1 MKLTKAMEE
10 KIMVKYIGV
19 NDRVT
24 DLFEGQFIIPEGI
37 SYNSYV
43 ILDNKIAIMDTVDVH
58 FKDEFLKNLE
68 EALDGK
74 APDYLIVNH
83 MEPDHSS
90 SIKYLVEKYPNIQVV
105 GNMMTFKM
113 LHQFFP
119 NFSFNEHVVK
129 DLDTLQLGKHTL
141 KFVFTPMVHW
151 PEVMMSYDIENKTL
165 YSADAFGKFGALDFD
180 DPEGWACEA
189 RRYYF
194 GIVGKFGVP
203 VQNLLKKLAGT
214 PLKVIR
220 PLHGPVLDSNLDYY
234 IHLYDIWSKYEPEA
248 DAVTICYTSVYGN
261 TKEAAEL
268 LASNLTK
275 EYDIFDLARD
285 DFHEA
290 IEGAFENKYLVLAT
304 TTYCSDIFPKMLDF
318 LHALKE
324 RGYQNRTIAIIE
336 NGSWAPQVKKI
347 ILEFITLNFK
357 NIVLIPRT
365 VTIRSALTEENRQEI
380 VELAKELNK

>member
-1 MKLTKAMEE
+1 
-10 KIMVKYIGV
+10 MVKYIGV

-194 GIVGKFGVP
+194 GIVGKFGMN
-203 VQNLLKKLAGT
+203 VQMALKKLSEYEI
-214 PLKVIR
+214 KVIR
-220 PLHGPVLDSNLDYY
+220 PLHGPELSGDLSEYL
-234 IHLYDIWSKYEPEA
+234 HLYDIWSKYEPEA
-248 DAVTICYTSVYGN
+248 DAVSIAYTSVYGN
-261 TKEAAEL
+261 TKEAVNL
-268 LASNLTK
+268 LRENITK
-275 EYDIFDLARD
+275 DYDVFDLARD

-304 TTYCSDIFPKMLDF
+304 TTYCSGIFPKMVDF

-336 NGSWAPQVKKI
+336 NGSWAPQAKKLI
-347 ILEFITLNFK
+347 VEFVMSNFK
-357 NIVLIPRT
+357 NCKIIDK
-365 VTIRSALTEENRQEI
+365 TITIKSSLTEENRKEI
-380 VELAKELNK
+380 VELAKLLNE

>member
-1 MKLTKAMEE
+1 MEE

-194 GIVGKFGVP
+194 GIVGKFGMN
-203 VQNLLKKLAGT
+203 VQMALKKLSEYEI
-214 PLKVIR
+214 KVIR
-220 PLHGPVLDSNLDYY
+220 PLHGPELSGDLSEYL
-234 IHLYDIWSKYEPEA
+234 HLYDIWSKYEPEA
-248 DAVTICYTSVYGN
+248 DAVSIAYTSVYGN
-261 TKEAAEL
+261 TKEAVNL
-268 LASNLTK
+268 LRENITK
-275 EYDIFDLARD
+275 DYDVFDLARD

-304 TTYCSDIFPKMLDF
+304 TTYCSGIFPKMLDF

-336 NGSWAPQVKKI
+336 NGSWAPQAKKLI
-347 ILEFITLNFK
+347 VEFVMSNFK
-357 NIVLIPRT
+357 NCKIIDK
-365 VTIRSALTEENRQEI
+365 TITIKSSLTEENRKEI
-380 VELAKELNK
+380 VELAKLLNE

>member
-1 MKLTKAMEE
+1 
-10 KIMVKYIGV
+10 MVKYIGV

-43 ILDNKIAIMDTVDVH
+43 ILDDKVCIMDTVDVR
-58 FKDEFLKNLE
+58 FKDLFLENLDK
-68 EALDGK
+68 ALSGRT
-74 APDYLIVNH
+74 PDYLIVDH

-90 SIKYLVEKYPNIQVV
+90 SIKDLVLKYPNIQIV
-105 GNMMTFKM
+105 GNQTTFKM
-113 LHQFFP
+113 ISQFFP
-119 NFSFNEHVVK
+119 EFSFNQMPVK
-129 DLDTLQLGKHTL
+129 EGDILDLGKHKI

-151 PEVMMSYDIENKTL
+151 PEVMMSYDILDKCL

-194 GIVGKFGVP
+194 GIVGKFGMN
-203 VQNLLKKLAGT
+203 VQMALKKLSEYDIK
-214 PLKVIR
+214 LIR
-220 PLHGPVLDSNLDYY
+220 PLHGPELSAPLDEYLR
-234 IHLYDIWSKYEPEA
+234 LYDIWSKYDSEA
-248 DAVTICYTSVYGN
+248 NAVSIAYTSVYGN
-261 TKEAAEL
+261 TKEAVNL

-275 EYDIFDLARD
+275 EYDMFDLARD

-290 IEGAFENKYLVLAT
+290 IEGAFENEYLVLAT
-304 TTYCSDIFPKMLDF
+304 TTYCSGIFPKMLDF

-336 NGSWAPQVKKI
+336 NGSWAPQAKKLI
-347 ILEFITLNFK
+347 VEFIMSNFK
-357 NIVLIPRT
+357 NCRILDKSI
-365 VTIRSALTEENRQEI
+365 TIKSSLTEQNRLDI
-380 VELAKELNK
+380 IELAKELNNK

>member
-1 MKLTKAMEE
+1 MDMKGTVIKV
-10 KIMVKYIGV
+10 VKYIGV
-19 NDRVT
+19 DDRKI
-24 DLFEGQFIIPEGI
+24 DLFESQFVVPEGI
-37 SYNSYV
+37 SYNSYL
-43 ILDNKIAIMDTVDVH
+43 ILDEKIVIMDTVDIH
-58 FKDEFLKNLE
+58 FKDEFLAKLK
-68 EALDGK
+68 EALDGRM
-74 APDYLIVNH
+74 PDYLVVDH
-83 MEPDHSS
+83 MEPDHSA
-90 SIKYLVEKYPNIQVV
+90 SIKALVEEYPNIEVV
-105 GNMMTFKM
+105 GNQATFKM
-113 LHQFFP
+113 LNQFFP
-119 NFSFNEHVVK
+119 GFTYKQMLVK
-129 DLDTLQLGKHTL
+129 EGDVLSLGKHSL
-141 KFVFTPMVHW
+141 KFVFAPMVHW
-151 PEVMMSYDIENKTL
+151 PEVMMSYDAYDECL